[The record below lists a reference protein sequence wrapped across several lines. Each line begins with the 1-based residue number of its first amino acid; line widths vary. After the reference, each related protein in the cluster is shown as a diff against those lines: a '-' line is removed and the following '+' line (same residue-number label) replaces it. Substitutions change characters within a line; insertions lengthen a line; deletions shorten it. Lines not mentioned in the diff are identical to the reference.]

1 MPNDPRLT
9 PGLPAP
15 RPARQAPSPAP
26 APPGTGSHPGTGPA
40 QAAQPPPPD
49 LPARVFRA
57 LYAEFDLHTV
67 AVAGHV
73 AVPKGTPCYAAP
85 TLAEI
90 ARQISARERPGQA
103 VAEPAGPGAP
113 DGPAEPGA

>member
-1 MPNDPRLT
+1 MPNDPGFT
-9 PGLPAP
+9 PRLPAP
-15 RPARQAPSPAP
+15 RFARLAPPPAP
-26 APPGTGSHPGTGPA
+26 ALRPVTGPA
-40 QAAQPPPPD
+40 PSGRPPPAD

-67 AVAGHV
+67 VGAVHV

-90 ARQISARERPGQA
+90 ARQISARQHPGQA
-103 VAEPAGPGAP
+103 QAGPAQPGDLP
-113 DGPAEPGA
+113 GPPGPET